1 MECLVCRGGIGDS
14 ALEFWGV
21 TICQRC
27 QDRLMDLTVDQEEYE
42 SYLSA
47 MRDLWQKRFQAARDR
62 RLKDGDSL

>member
-1 MECLVCRGGIGDS
+1 MPGLRWHGSDS
-14 ALEFWGV
+14 ALEFWESPYV
-21 TICQRC
+21 SAAKT
-27 QDRLMDLTVDQEEYE
+27 LMDLTVDQPEYE